1 MCKITHLAERN
12 EWKVQDNHLDAFMDD
27 TSSLPTTNIINDRL
41 KFFLVI
47 FFFKKKGSTKNLQ
60 RSRITRTNSLKDQT
74 QAITSDWPIKKNAK
88 RTMCLMASRVRLL
101 SSSLFCGFILFQSF
115 KSFSF
120 AISSRVGFI
129 CIMLGIT
136 ITLHKKL

>member
-41 KFFLVI
+41 KFFLV
-47 FFFKKKGSTKNLQ
+47 FFLKKGSTKNLQ

-74 QAITSDWPIKKNAK
+74 QAITSDWPIKK
-88 RTMCLMASRVRLL
+88 
-101 SSSLFCGFILFQSF
+101 
-115 KSFSF
+115 KS
-120 AISSRVGFI
+120 
-129 CIMLGIT
+129 
-136 ITLHKKL
+136 